1 MLRRSLAILS
11 LFVSAALVAGL
22 ACGQEPEG
30 PPPGEHG
37 RGHGGFSGGPG
48 MFGGQMPPAAL
59 LASKQVQEELKLT
72 DEQKDSIKK
81 LAREMRPARG
91 EGRPDREEMQKRAE
105 KFDKKLAEIL
115 KPEQMDRFK
124 QIRIQIQG
132 PRAFSNT
139 EVVKAL
145 AITDE
150 QQKKV
155 KRHSCGDPEADAGV
169 GSPGPGRNPRRAQG
183 APRKDAKGHERG
195 RGQVSRIAHRR
206 TAGEIREASRQAVRD
221 RLVGPGAA
229 APPPQRTT
237 PRSGLIAGPW
247 TVGRWTLVIGPS
259 RSWANRPCCFPVC
272 PRGGVL
278 RDAGRQV
285 GQIGADLRLHVA

>member
-1 MLRRSLAILS
+1 ML
-11 LFVSAALVAGL
+11 
-22 ACGQEPEG
+22 
-30 PPPGEHG
+30 
-37 RGHGGFSGGPG
+37 
-48 MFGGQMPPAAL
+48 GGQMPPAAL

-72 DEQKDSIKK
+72 DEQKDSIRK

-91 EGRPDREEMQKRAE
+91 EGRPDRDEMQKRAE

-155 KRHSCGDPEADAGV
+155 KDILAETREQIQALGRPDPDATPAERKEHLEKMQKVTKEAV
-169 GSPGPGRNPRRAQG
+169 GKCLEALTAEQREKFEKLRGKPFEIDLSALGQQRR
-183 APRKDAKGHERG
+183 P
-195 RGQVSRIAHRR
+195 HRS
-206 TAGEIREASRQAVRD
+206 EQPRD
-221 RLVGPGAA
+221 R
-229 APPPQRTT
+229 
-237 PRSGLIAGPW
+237 
-247 TVGRWTLVIGPS
+247 
-259 RSWANRPCCFPVC
+259 
-272 PRGGVL
+272 
-278 RDAGRQV
+278 D
-285 GQIGADLRLHVA
+285 